1 MLRHIFCRRAAVASA
16 FVAVDCAERN
26 DAREQTTTAAREP
39 PPVADSVPD
48 LPVEERVAELAAE
61 YPEPV
66 SDAPPEL
73 AVTLLDSTSGPFGT
87 YYDFA
92 DWARAYADG
101 ELSAVE
107 YGEMVAGTVE
117 TEAAIAIAPARRP
130 LRSNT

>member
-26 DAREQTTTAAREP
+26 DAREQTATTAREP

-61 YPEPV
+61 YLEPV

-73 AVTLLDSTSGPFGT
+73 AVTLLDSTSDPFGS

-92 DWARAYADG
+92 DWAYADG